1 VVLQN
6 ESFAYVKKI
15 VLLEDQ
21 LGIKKEETSILN
33 KQIVKLKTKMII
45 GGVVGGAIITG
56 LTYLLLVR

>member
-33 KQIVKLKTKMII
+33 KQIVKLKDDYRWSSRRRHYNR
-45 GGVVGGAIITG
+45 
-56 LTYLLLVR
+56 TYVLVR